1 MLGTANDV
9 ETIQLNLGQTVLRQH
24 ALDGRLDDAL
34 GVGLE
39 QLGVAIATQATRTTG
54 VHVQFLAQLVAGQ
67 SDLVGVEDDHVVAG
81 IGVRSVGRLVLATQ
95 QGCRLSGETTEHHV
109 GGVDDVPVVSQIS
122 WLRSESFHD
131 VPFLYIVFRTIHQ
144 HYTRWLGA
152 E

>member
-95 QGCRLSGETTEHHV
+95 QGK
-109 GGVDDVPVVSQIS
+109 
-122 WLRSESFHD
+122 
-131 VPFLYIVFRTIHQ
+131 
-144 HYTRWLGA
+144 
-152 E
+152 